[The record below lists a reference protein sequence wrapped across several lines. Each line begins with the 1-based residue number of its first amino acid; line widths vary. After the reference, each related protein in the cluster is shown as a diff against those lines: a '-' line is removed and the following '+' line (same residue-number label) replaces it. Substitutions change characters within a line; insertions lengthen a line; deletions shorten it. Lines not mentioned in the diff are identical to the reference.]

1 LVYHSSETRIF
12 SDPRGPHCGRK
23 DERATLRVKRSVSKR
38 HKVGSSPQSL
48 VARIEEVVLASSGA
62 DAFELVFALSAARL
76 AGGVRHRGRGSAAA
90 TSRTRSAVLA
100 EIDRAARRWPG
111 LEPARE
117 LDVSDEALGEVLE
130 LLDHAGVV
138 PGDLDR
144 RGARACD
151 EAGEALDAVFEQL
164 VTRVGKGEKGQF
176 FTPRHVVEMAA
187 RALLLE
193 AGERVVD
200 PACGSGAFLVH
211 ARAQADVEAWGF
223 DVDARAVRVARLIAV
238 ATGAD
243 PARYVRADS
252 LRRDEVVP
260 SKVDVILTNPP
271 FAGAVTYPG
280 YALAA
285 KGRRVERDALFVE
298 RCVEI
303 LRPGGRMAIVL
314 PHSKVASRAWA
325 GLRRWLVER
334 ARVMAVVSLPRETFL
349 PHTAQKTAIVFVKKR
364 VDGEA
369 PSARERVFFA
379 VSERA
384 GKDAAGEPILRAG
397 ARAGT
402 GDRAATWRT
411 LDHDL
416 DDVEAPLTDFLRAEA
431 FAR

>member
-1 LVYHSSETRIF
+1 M
-12 SDPRGPHCGRK
+12 
-23 DERATLRVKRSVSKR
+23 SKR
-38 HKVGSSPQSL
+38 HQVGSSPQSL

-62 DAFELVFALSAARL
+62 DAFELVFALAAARL
-76 AGGVRHRGRGSAAA
+76 AGGERRRGGEVAAVAAA
-90 TSRTRSAVLA
+90 SRSRSAVLA
-100 EIDRAARRWPG
+100 QIDRAARRWPG
-111 LEPARE
+111 LEPARA
-117 LDVSDEALGEVLE
+117 LDVSDEALGEVLG
-130 LLDHAGVV
+130 LLDQAGVV
-138 PGDLDR
+138 PAELGLE
-144 RGARACD
+144 GARARARGD
-151 EAGEALDAVFEQL
+151 AGEALDAVFEQL

-211 ARAQADVEAWGF
+211 ARAQARVEAWGF

-238 ATGAD
+238 ATGDD

-252 LRRDEVVP
+252 LRRDAVVP
-260 SKVDVILTNPP
+260 ARVDVILTNPP

-280 YALAA
+280 YTLAA
-285 KGRRVERDALFVE
+285 TGRRVERDALFVE
-298 RCVEI
+298 RCMEL
-303 LRPGGRMAIVL
+303 LRPGGRIAIVL
-314 PHSKVASRAWA
+314 PHSKVAARAWA

-349 PHTAQKTAIVFVKKR
+349 PHTAQKTAIVFAKKR
-364 VDGEA
+364 IDGEA
-369 PSARERVFFA
+369 PRAEERIFFA

-397 ARAGT
+397 APT
-402 GDRAATWRT
+402 GEGAATWRAI
-411 LDHDL
+411 DHDL
-416 DDVEAPLTDFLRAEA
+416 DDVEAQLTAFLRAEG

>member
-1 LVYHSSETRIF
+1 M
-12 SDPRGPHCGRK
+12 
-23 DERATLRVKRSVSKR
+23 SKR

-62 DAFELVFALSAARL
+62 DAFELVFALAAARL
-76 AGGVRHRGRGSAAA
+76 AGGERRHGAKAA
-90 TSRTRSAVLA
+90 TSRARSAVLA
-100 EIDRAARRWPG
+100 AIDRAARRWPG
-111 LEPARE
+111 LEPVRS
-117 LDVSDEALGEVLE
+117 LDVSDEALAEVLG

-138 PGDLDR
+138 SAELGRGETDAHAPARGD
-144 RGARACD
+144 
-151 EAGEALDAVFEQL
+151 AGEALDAVFEQL

-200 PACGSGAFLVH
+200 PACGSGAFLAH
-211 ARAQADVEAWGF
+211 ARAQARVEAWGF

-238 ATGAD
+238 ASGDD

-252 LRRDEVVP
+252 LRRDAVVP
-260 SKVDVILTNPP
+260 ARVDVVLTNPP

-285 KGRRVERDALFVE
+285 TGRRVERDALFVE

-303 LRPGGRMAIVL
+303 LRPGGRIAIVL
-314 PHSKVASRAWA
+314 PHSKVAARAWA
-325 GLRRWLVER
+325 GLRRWLVDR

-349 PHTAQKTAIVFVKKR
+349 PHTAQKTAIVFAKKR
-364 VDGEA
+364 LDGEA
-369 PSARERVFFA
+369 PSARERIFFA

-384 GKDAAGEPILRAG
+384 GKDAAGGPILRAG
-397 ARAGT
+397 APARAAEG
-402 GDRAATWRT
+402 AATWRAI
-411 LDHDL
+411 DHDL
-416 DDVEAPLTDFLRAEA
+416 DDVEGPLTTFLRAEG